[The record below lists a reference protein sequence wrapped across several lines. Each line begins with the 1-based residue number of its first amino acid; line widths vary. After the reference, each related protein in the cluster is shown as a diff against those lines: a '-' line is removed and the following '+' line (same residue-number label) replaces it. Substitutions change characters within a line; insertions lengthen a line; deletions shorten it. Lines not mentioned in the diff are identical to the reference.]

1 MIASI
6 AFDTLDAELSF
17 ESFLLGTID
26 GLKKTIF
33 EQL

>member
-6 AFDTLDAELSF
+6 ASDTLDAELSF
-17 ESFLLGTID
+17 EAFLFGTLD
-26 GLKKTIF
+26 GLKKTIL